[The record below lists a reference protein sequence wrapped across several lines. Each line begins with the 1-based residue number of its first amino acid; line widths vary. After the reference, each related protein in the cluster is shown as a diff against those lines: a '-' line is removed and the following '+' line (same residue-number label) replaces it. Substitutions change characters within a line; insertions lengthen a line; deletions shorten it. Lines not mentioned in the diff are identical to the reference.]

1 MQPFDLP
8 RCIISKEAERKIKVA
23 DKIMLFEDA
32 VEEYSDMVTGLCL
45 LRLGNRQDAEDCYQN
60 VFLKLYK
67 KSGML
72 EMQPEYIKA
81 WLIRVTLNECKNR
94 CRFRSRHETVPLEF
108 VNTFYE
114 EESDRRL
121 IEQVMSMKEIYR
133 DVIYLHY
140 YCGYSVE
147 ELSGL
152 LKCSENTVKSR
163 LKRGRDILREEL
175 SEREEKL

>member
-8 RCIISKEAERKIKVA
+8 RCIISKEAERKIKLA
-23 DKIMLFEDA
+23 DKKMLFENA

-72 EMQPEYIKA
+72 ERSAEYIKA
-81 WLIRVTLNECKNR
+81 WLIRVTLNECKNH

-108 VNTFYE
+108 VDTFYE
-114 EESDRRL
+114 DESDRHV

-147 ELSGL
+147 ELARL

-163 LKRGRDILREEL
+163 LRRGRDILRTGLGEEETL
-175 SEREEKL
+175 